1 MLQIKNLNIVHKK
14 DLRTILDDFSF
25 TLQKGEKA
33 AIIGEEGN
41 GKSTLL
47 KWIAD
52 PLLVESYVET
62 VGERICRG
70 ERIGYLPQEL
80 PVEEKEKSVYEFF
93 CEEPLFFM
101 QNPKSLAQMA
111 GRLRMN
117 PDFFYRE
124 QKMKTLSGGEKI
136 KVQLARI
143 LMAEPTI
150 LLLDEPTNDLDTE
163 TLEWLEELILRT
175 QQSVL
180 YISHDETLLER
191 TANVIIHIEQ
201 IRRKTVCR
209 YTIVRTDY
217 QTYLSQRASQF
228 ETQEREAKNDR
239 RQEEI
244 RQEKFRRIQQRVE
257 HEQRNISRQDPHGGQ
272 LLKKKMKAVKSM
284 ERRYEREAVEMTQMP
299 EEERAVFLKM
309 SEGTS
314 LPSGKMVLDL
324 YLEHLQAEK
333 NGTILAEHISLRVRG
348 PEKVCII
355 GTNGTGKT
363 TLLKRIAREL
373 LSRKDISVAYMPQNY
388 EDLLEMEQTPVE
400 YLAPSGSIED
410 RTKARTYLG
419 AMRYTTDEMEH
430 PMKELSGG
438 QKAKVLLLR
447 MSMSGA
453 NVLLLDE
460 PTRNF
465 SPLSGPVIREILKA
479 YQGAIISISHDRKYI
494 EEVCSSRYLLTGQG
508 LVLLKEPE

>member
-1 MLQIKNLNIVHKK
+1 
-14 DLRTILDDFSF
+14 
-25 TLQKGEKA
+25 
-33 AIIGEEGN
+33 
-41 GKSTLL
+41 
-47 KWIAD
+47 
-52 PLLVESYVET
+52 
-62 VGERICRG
+62 
-70 ERIGYLPQEL
+70 
-80 PVEEKEKSVYEFF
+80 
-93 CEEPLFFM
+93 M

-272 LLKKKMKAVKSM
+272 LLKKK
-284 ERRYEREAVEMTQMP
+284 
-299 EEERAVFLKM
+299 
-309 SEGTS
+309 
-314 LPSGKMVLDL
+314 
-324 YLEHLQAEK
+324 
-333 NGTILAEHISLRVRG
+333 
-348 PEKVCII
+348 
-355 GTNGTGKT
+355 
-363 TLLKRIAREL
+363 
-373 LSRKDISVAYMPQNY
+373 
-388 EDLLEMEQTPVE
+388 
-400 YLAPSGSIED
+400 
-410 RTKARTYLG
+410 
-419 AMRYTTDEMEH
+419 
-430 PMKELSGG
+430 
-438 QKAKVLLLR
+438 
-447 MSMSGA
+447 
-453 NVLLLDE
+453 
-460 PTRNF
+460 
-465 SPLSGPVIREILKA
+465 
-479 YQGAIISISHDRKYI
+479 
-494 EEVCSSRYLLTGQG
+494 
-508 LVLLKEPE
+508 